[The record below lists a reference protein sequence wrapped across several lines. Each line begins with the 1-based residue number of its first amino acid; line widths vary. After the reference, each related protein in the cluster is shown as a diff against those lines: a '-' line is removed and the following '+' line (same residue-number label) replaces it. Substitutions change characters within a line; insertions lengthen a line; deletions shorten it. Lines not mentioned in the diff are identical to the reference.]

1 MDVRPLYMA
10 DYESTTGFV
19 SIDFRTRFPHKYW
32 VSSWA
37 KDEQYPEG
45 FRYKLLSVR
54 PEPDGLI
61 ELVVVLEEA
70 SGVKSEMNRM
80 DVSPSALDRTAAI
93 FTDGLAEEY
102 KIEFTELDLTKVRT
116 ESEFERRVKAAGW
129 HGTIVQ

>member
-1 MDVRPLYMA
+1 MPH
-10 DYESTTGFV
+10 YEST
-19 SIDFRTRFPHKYW
+19 S
-32 VSSWA
+32 A
-37 KDEQYPEG
+37 

-70 SGVKSEMNRM
+70 SGAKSEMKRL

-93 FTDGLAEEY
+93 FTDGLGEEY
-102 KIEFTELDLTKVRT
+102 KIEFTQLDLTRVRT

-129 HGTIVQ
+129 HTTSVQ